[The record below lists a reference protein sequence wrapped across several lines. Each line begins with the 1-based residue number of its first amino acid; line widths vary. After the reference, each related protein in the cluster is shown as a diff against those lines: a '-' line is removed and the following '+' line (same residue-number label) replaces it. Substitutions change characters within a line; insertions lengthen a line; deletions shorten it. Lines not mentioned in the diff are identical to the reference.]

1 MKTKNIL
8 LIIAFASVLASCGK
22 NSGKADAYGNFEADE
37 TIISAEVSGKLLE
50 FSVKEGD
57 ILKTGD
63 FVALVDT
70 MQLHFQKRQ
79 LMSKRGAVESNHGN
93 IVAQVAVV
101 EEQVTTLKKEKD
113 RVEKLI
119 ASGAATGKQMDD
131 INGQLNILYK
141 QKESIKAQN
150 SSLFSETDAIA
161 QNIAQIEDML
171 NRAKIVNPINGTVL
185 EKYVN
190 QHEIVSAGKPLYKIA
205 DLDQIILR
213 AYISGSQLSEIKIGQ
228 KVRVEIDKNE
238 DENYSYEG
246 TIIWVASESE
256 FTPKLIQ
263 TKEERVNLVYAIK
276 ISVKNDGRIK
286 IGMPGEVFFNN

>member
-1 MKTKNIL
+1 MKTNNIL
-8 LIIAFASVLASCGK
+8 LIIAIAAVLASCGK

-50 FSVKEGD
+50 FTVKEGD
-57 ILKTGD
+57 NLNSNDHVG
-63 FVALVDT
+63 LVDT

-79 LMSKRGAVESNHGN
+79 LISKRGAVESNNGN

-101 EEQVTTLKKEKD
+101 DEQVTTLKKEKE

-119 ASGAATGKQMDD
+119 ASGAATGKQLDD
-131 INGQLNILYK
+131 INGQLNVLNK
-141 QKESIKAQN
+141 QKESIRAQN
-150 SSLFSETDAIA
+150 SSLFSETEAIS
-161 QNIAQIEDML
+161 QNIAQIDDML
-171 NRAKIVNPINGTVL
+171 SRARIVNPINGTVL

-190 QHEIVSAGKPLYKIA
+190 QYEIVSAGKPLYKIA
-205 DLDQIILR
+205 NLDQVILR
-213 AYISGSQLSEIKIGQ
+213 AYVSGSQLSEIKIGQ
-228 KVRVEIDKNE
+228 KVKVEIDKNE

-246 TIIWVASESE
+246 TITWVAAESE

-263 TKEERVNLVYAIK
+263 TKEERVNLVYAVK